1 MKMATNYAQANYQEI
16 VDFSTVPNKVGVFGF
31 HTPDTMKPVQ
41 MLNGFYRQFRQVKYL
56 GCTVKV
62 QPAATLP
69 MDPLGV
75 SFESGEASTD
85 PRDLLNP
92 IIVKGCHGETI
103 NDALDIA
110 YRNSDDVGQSMTNT
124 FLDFDA
130 DGTADGD
137 AAYYSAL
144 SDPSF
149 RKYSVLQP
157 FSMKGLHP
165 LVHKVVG
172 TMPIFPK
179 QGESPAFTGSMF
191 PGNLEDNYS
200 DVKYDLNQLSDY
212 YGNGGFAPSGFSTR
226 VGSSSANSELI
237 NGTFFTSR
245 MERLGWLDTISR
257 HQSRNNN
264 NISYNEA
271 TGRFANTFTE
281 YPGYGTSSYVFN
293 MIPRLFMSV
302 MITPPCYK
310 SILTFRCVIN
320 HHFAFRGF
328 ITARTTYSSVGNATQ
343 DYDDSLLTDVATADA
358 MSTSIETINGEAKTL
373 TEGVM

>member
-1 MKMATNYAQANYQEI
+1 MATNYAHANYQEI

-56 GCTVKV
+56 GCSVKI

-75 SFESGEASTD
+75 SFESGDASSD

-92 IIVKGCHGETI
+92 LIVKGCHGETI

-110 YRNSDDVGQSMTNT
+110 YRNSNDVGQSMTST
-124 FLDFDA
+124 FLDFDD

-149 RKYSVLQP
+149 KKYSVLQP
-157 FSMKGLHP
+157 FAMKGLHP

-172 TMPIFPK
+172 TMPIYPK
-179 QGESPAFTGSMF
+179 QSESRAFTGTAF
-191 PGNLEDNYS
+191 PGTIENEKS
-200 DVKYDLNQLSDY
+200 DVKYDLTQLTDY
-212 YGNGGFAPSGFSTR
+212 YGSGGFAPTGFSTR
-226 VGSSSANSELI
+226 IGSSSADNELL

-257 HQSRNNN
+257 QQSRNNVLLG
-264 NISYNEA
+264 YNPVSD
-271 TGRFANTFTE
+271 RFTNDFTE
-281 YPGYGTSSYVFN
+281 YPIAGASTYVFN
-293 MIPRLFMSV
+293 TIPRLFMSV
-302 MITPPCYK
+302 LITPPCYK

-328 ITARTTYSSVGNATQ
+328 MTARTTYSSVGNMTQ
-343 DYDDSLLTDVATADA
+343 DYDDSLLTDVATADV